1 APAAPSTPGPIPR
14 GSARRV
20 IGAPTAGPP
29 GRSGAP
35 LYWPPEARTTA
46 APPLLPRTSGEGAPG
61 AVPAPPHPGS
71 EARMLHTTPQ
81 ERLALGVVSLLLL
94 AGAGARWLLAER
106 PPAAWVESATGA
118 ADTPIRGAS
127 APPSA
132 ETERALARERGRST
146 PLAPGERID
155 PTRAS
160 ADELDRLPRVG
171 PALAARIVAH
181 REEHGP
187 FRSLAELDAVPGV
200 GPALLGSLAPHL

>member
-81 ERLALGVVSLLLL
+81 ERLALGGVSLLLL
-94 AGAGARWLLAER
+94 AGASARWLPAER
-106 PPAAWVESATGA
+106 PPAAAVDSATGA
-118 ADTPIRGAS
+118 ADTATRGTLASDHTAGAARPRRGLPAPAGGRGRPLAAGGAPSGRVGGIRDRGGRYAHPGRVRAAERGDRAGAGPRARAEHAPGARGA
-127 APPSA
+127 
-132 ETERALARERGRST
+132 
-146 PLAPGERID
+146 D
-155 PTRAS
+155 
-160 ADELDRLPRVG
+160 
-171 PALAARIVAH
+171 
-181 REEHGP
+181 
-187 FRSLAELDAVPGV
+187 
-200 GPALLGSLAPHL
+200 